1 MNRSISRPALIV
13 ASGEDVPKEPPAL
26 NDGNTLV
33 ICANGGAKLAR
44 LWNLTP
50 GLILGDQDS
59 LDASSKEYWLA
70 KGIPLQS
77 VSAVKDETDLDLAV
91 QYALNQGADSL
102 TLVGGWGSRI
112 DHSLG
117 NVELLYRLALLGIPN
132 QLLTRDHRL
141 SAVCRGYKTQVRQGS
156 IVSLLPLSPEVSGLT
171 TSGLLYAL
179 EKVTI
184 RKGSTLTI
192 SNVATATD
200 ISVEMANGVLLIIM
214 EQ

>member
-33 ICANGGAKLAR
+33 ICANGEASLPV
-44 LWNLTP
+44 WNLTP

>member
-1 MNRSISRPALIV
+1 M
-13 ASGEDVPKEPPAL
+13 
-26 NDGNTLV
+26 
-33 ICANGGAKLAR
+33 
-44 LWNLTP
+44 
-50 GLILGDQDS
+50 
-59 LDASSKEYWLA
+59 
-70 KGIPLQS
+70 
-77 VSAVKDETDLDLAV
+77 
-91 QYALNQGADSL
+91 NQGADSL